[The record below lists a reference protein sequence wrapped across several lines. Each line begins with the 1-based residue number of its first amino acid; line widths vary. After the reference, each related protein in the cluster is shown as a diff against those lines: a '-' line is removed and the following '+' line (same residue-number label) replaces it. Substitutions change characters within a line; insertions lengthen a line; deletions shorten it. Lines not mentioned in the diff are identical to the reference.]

1 MNYPNGQP
9 YKENKSLDGR
19 NVSPFSSNIEYGGR
33 GMTLEKDIEQSK
45 LLTKEVYDKRPLS
58 IKFKE
63 GLAKL
68 ISPIL

>member
-1 MNYPNGQP
+1 
-9 YKENKSLDGR
+9 
-19 NVSPFSSNIEYGGR
+19 
-33 GMTLEKDIEQSK
+33 
-45 LLTKEVYDKRPLS
+45 LTKEVYDKRPLS

>member
-1 MNYPNGQP
+1 MHIYDEDMAKQ
-9 YKENKSLDGR
+9 LR
-19 NVSPFSSNIEYGGR
+19 QAF
-33 GMTLEKDIEQSK
+33 EKDIEQSK

-68 ISPIL
+68 ISQFYKISKYPR

>member
-1 MNYPNGQP
+1 MGLEICIRDSI
-9 YKENKSLDGR
+9 K
-19 NVSPFSSNIEYGGR
+19 YGGR